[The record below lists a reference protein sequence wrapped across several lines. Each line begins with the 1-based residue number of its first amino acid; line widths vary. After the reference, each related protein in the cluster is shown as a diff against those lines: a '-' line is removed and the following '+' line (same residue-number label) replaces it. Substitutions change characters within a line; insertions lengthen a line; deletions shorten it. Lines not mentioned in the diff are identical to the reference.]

1 MTGLHQA
8 IKKKSQNGLLKLA
21 DLKPNSREVAK
32 RMISNG
38 ELVASGVGYVWHE
51 VKR

>member
-32 RMISNG
+32 RMIANG
-38 ELVASGVGYVWHE
+38 ELVASGGGYRWYE

>member
-8 IKKKSQNGLLKLA
+8 IKKKAQNGLLNLA

-32 RMISNG
+32 RMIANG
-38 ELVASGVGYVWHE
+38 ELVASGGGYKWHE
-51 VKR
+51 LRK